1 MKKANTQH
9 DLDLFFQIFNTLANP
24 IFVKNEDHR
33 FIMVNDSF
41 CKLFRVKREE
51 FVGRTDDELFPEK
64 EWKIFRKKDTKILTT
79 GVPDE
84 NEENATIPG
93 GKKLRVL
100 TQKSL
105 LVTRL
110 GKKYVLG
117 IVTDITEKT
126 QLLEKVRE
134 SENKYKTIFN
144 LGSDPAGLVLYPERL
159 AVEVN
164 DAFLEIGGVSRKS
177 VIGNTAS
184 NAFKW
189 VDTDE
194 RDTYFRHLE
203 QEKSV
208 RNMEIRLCNHRDE
221 VIPFLVSAKMF
232 RIKSQSYVLYSLR
245 DISELKKA
253 QATLREREKYFINK
267 IFEAEEKERARFAA
281 DLHDDLGP
289 TLSTVK
295 FHLGV
300 LEKSKDP
307 DKIRKGLETFETL
320 LNEVIKKV
328 HQISH
333 SISPH
338 LIGDFGLVSA
348 VGDFCRRLNDDSVF
362 NVGFRHNIQ
371 NLRFPKDIELHFYRI
386 ILELLNN
393 SMKHS
398 GSREM
403 TIDLR
408 YGKGYLSLRY
418 SDGGEGYT
426 VPEILKMSPGMGISN
441 IIQRVSLVNGEIRFL
456 REKGRTVVAIR
467 TRVGLVDVS
476 LTSHTF

>member
-1 MKKANTQH
+1 
-9 DLDLFFQIFNTLANP
+9 
-24 IFVKNEDHR
+24 
-33 FIMVNDSF
+33 MVNNSF
-41 CKLFRVKREE
+41 CRLFKVKRED
-51 FVGRTDDELFPEK
+51 FVGRTDNELFPER
-64 EWKIFRKKDTKILTT
+64 EWKIFREKDTQILTT
-79 GVPDE
+79 GIADE

-93 GKKLRVL
+93 GEKLRVL

-105 LVTRL
+105 LMTGN

-117 IVTDITEKT
+117 VVTDITEKT
-126 QLLEKVRE
+126 QLLARLKE

-144 LGSDPAGLVLYPERL
+144 LGSDPAGLFLYPERRT
-159 AVEVN
+159 VEVN
-164 DAFLEIGGVSRKS
+164 DAFLAMGGVSRKS
-177 VIGNTAS
+177 LIGKTAN

-189 VDTDE
+189 VDMEE
-194 RDTYFRHLE
+194 RDTYIRLLE
-203 QEKSV
+203 REKSV
-208 RNMEIRLCNHRDE
+208 QNMEIRLCNHRDE
-221 VIPFLVSAKMF
+221 VIPFLVSARLF
-232 RIKSQSYVLYSLR
+232 RIRSQSYVLISLR
-245 DISELKKA
+245 DISELKRA
-253 QATLREREKYFINK
+253 EAAVRENEKFFINK
-267 IFEAEEKERARFAA
+267 IFEAEEKERARIAA

-307 DKIRKGLETFETL
+307 EKIMKGLETFEIL

-338 LIGDFGLVSA
+338 MIGDFGLESA
-348 VGDFCRRLNDDSVF
+348 VGDFCRRLSDDHLF
-362 NVGFRHNIQ
+362 HITFRHNIQ

-398 GSREM
+398 GSKKM
-403 TIDLR
+403 SIDLHYR
-408 YGKGYLSLRY
+408 NGGLSLRY
-418 SDGGEGYT
+418 SDGGKGYK
-426 VPEILKMSPGMGISN
+426 VREILKKSPGMGISN
-441 IIQRVSLVNGEIRFL
+441 IIQRVSLVNGDIRFL

-467 TRVGLVDVS
+467 TRVGLEDVS
-476 LTSHTF
+476 LSTHTF